1 MGVSDGARDGMASS
15 VSNLVMSRLRSQ
27 QWGDRSAGRVRQ
39 RHELMRQ
46 RMDSQ
51 LVLEV
56 TDASALEQL
65 SYQHQGDAELDFW

>member
-56 TDASALEQL
+56 SGAGSRSNQNLVN
-65 SYQHQGDAELDFW
+65 SP